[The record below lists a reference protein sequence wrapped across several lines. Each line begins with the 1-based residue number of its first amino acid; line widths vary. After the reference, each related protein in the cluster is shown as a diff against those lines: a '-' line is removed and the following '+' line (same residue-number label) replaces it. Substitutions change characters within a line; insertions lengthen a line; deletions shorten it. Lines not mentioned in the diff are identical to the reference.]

1 MEGFR
6 HRVLKKV
13 LAKAL
18 RIIFEHPMSEPL
30 HLGHHTYGREERVVD
45 AKSRRWISG
54 ASGSFRV

>member
-1 MEGFR
+1 
-6 HRVLKKV
+6 VLKKV